1 MFSEHDVTWGST
13 PDQVYKSD
21 DYRSLF
27 NLVTHME
34 RRSVYDVVTKHII
47 AAILVAAL
55 KGADYFPK
63 DGDEAAEVLI
73 GKILAHFLQCIQFN
87 MHMVDSVFR

>member
-1 MFSEHDVTWGST
+1 MAFFKDAAEKEVFSEHDVTWGST

-34 RRSVYDVVTKHII
+34 RRTIYDVVTKHII

-55 KGADYFPK
+55 KGEP
-63 DGDEAAEVLI
+63 
-73 GKILAHFLQCIQFN
+73 
-87 MHMVDSVFR
+87 

>member
-1 MFSEHDVTWGST
+1 MIILATE
-13 PDQVYKSD
+13 PD
-21 DYRSLF
+21 
-27 NLVTHME
+27 
-34 RRSVYDVVTKHII
+34 
-47 AAILVAAL
+47 AILSVL
-55 KGADYFPK
+55 ELLFPKHKYFRMKILIVVLCVGAEFFPK